1 MAGDKRKVQEINAGS
16 MADIAFLLLIF
27 FLVATTMNTDTGLTR
42 VLPPMPDPN
51 QKQEDVKV
59 KERNLLLV
67 FVSKGNNIMAGGQQ
81 MDIHQLKD
89 KAKEFISTASLP
101 DVIFM
106 ILFFFMIST
115 TMRDQELLVRYKL
128 PTATEVQKLEKKSL
142 VSFIHIGQPTPIMQ
156 AKFGTAPRIQ
166 LNDSYRTEKDILDFI
181 AAERDKLNES
191 DRALMTVCLKADD
204 QTKMGIIT
212 DVKQELR
219 RANALKLSYAAS
231 KSMGY

>member
-1 MAGDKRKVQEINAGS
+1 MAVIRK
-16 MADIAFLLLIF
+16 
-27 FLVATTMNTDTGLTR
+27 
-42 VLPPMPDPN
+42 
-51 QKQEDVKV
+51 
-59 KERNLLLV
+59 
-67 FVSKGNNIMAGGQQ
+67 KGNKGVPP
-81 MDIHQLKD
+81 
-89 KAKEFISTASLP
+89 ISTASLP

-166 LNDSYRTEKDILDFI
+166 LNDTYRTPQDILDFI
-181 AAERDKLNES
+181 ASERDKLNES
-191 DRALMTVCLKADD
+191 DRNAMSVCIKADRY
-204 QTKMGIIT
+204 TRMGIIT

-219 RANALKLSYAAS
+219 KANALRVTYAAS
-231 KSMGY
+231 KSLGYN